1 MMRQSLTL
9 RSVWVVLLL
18 CSAATAADKS
28 PARPDWSSLFPPPRP
43 NYFIGFEPPV
53 VAKGDNPDVYHVT
66 VNYGWLGNDFRS
78 ATATLARDPE
88 FMTKYAVETMKKEGA
103 KEIMVGKKTA
113 WVRPTKDGAKREC
126 ELIVSLSE
134 DKALILASH
143 GNFGG
148 EEELTTLA
156 GRFDLVQ
163 VEAALA
169 KPPQKAEKRER
180 P

>member
-9 RSVWVVLLL
+9 LSVWVALLL
-18 CSAATAADKS
+18 CSAATAADKP
-28 PARPDWSSLFPPPRP
+28 PARPDWSSLFPAPPP
-43 NYFIGFEPPV
+43 NYFVGFEPPV

-78 ATATLARDPE
+78 ATATLARDPA

-103 KEIMVGKKTA
+103 KEITVGKKTA

-134 DKALILASH
+134 DKAIILASH

-156 GRFDLVQ
+156 RRFNLEK

-169 KPPQKAEKRER
+169 KPPGKEVKKD
-180 P
+180 